1 MPQPYAATVNCSM
14 ISGDRLFTRP
24 RCKVSKLRGGGGSWR
39 DSVSLTV
46 RPDVREIPPDSL
58 PRDDFLAVTLWIK
71 LNYQTIIDH
80 WDGKLSLTELLERLQ
95 KLS

>member
-1 MPQPYAATVNCSM
+1 M